1 MRKKPWVSM
10 ASHVSKWV
18 LTFMVAG
25 LIPMTDVP
33 VNVSLGRQT
42 KGNSGR
48 FISMVQRVESSQ
60 SPVCSMACMVYVGV
74 NTFLSMPMLKR

>member
-1 MRKKPWVSM
+1 MRKKPCVSM

-18 LTFMVAG
+18 RTFIVAG

-42 KGNSGR
+42 KGTGGR
-48 FISMVQRVESSQ
+48 FISMVHRVESSQ
-60 SPVCSMACMVYVGV
+60 SPVCSMVCMVYTGV
-74 NTFLSMPMLKR
+74 NTFLSMLMLKR